1 MHTDAII
8 SSIEKIG
15 SVFSKE
21 DNKSFFSTSKEE
33 IKNAKNMFTKQEIRY
48 C

>member
-1 MHTDAII
+1 MRTDASI

-15 SVFSKE
+15 SILSKE
-21 DNKSFFSTSKEE
+21 DNKSYFSTSKEE